1 MENQDGKR
9 QEMKEQQVKAR
20 EQERGAGREAPWSRW
35 KSRSGWTGSLHLKK
49 DQLLI
54 GLLTGVLLIVIALP
68 VERGMGSRRGDG
80 NSTGAGNSPEAGETS
95 LTELSGWNGAGDSAG
110 ATDSAKA
117 AGSAADGEL
126 AGDAYTRQMETR
138 LAQALSQVEGV
149 GRVQVLITWK
159 SSGEKVVEKDTPG
172 SSQLV
177 TEEDSSGGKRTT
189 RQESTEESTVY
200 QEQENGSRSPYV
212 IKEIQPQAEG
222 VLVVAQGGGNPVIAR
237 NILEAVQALFPL
249 DAHKIKIM
257 KMEGSK

>member
-1 MENQDGKR
+1 MKMENPDGNR
-9 QEMKEQQVKAR
+9 QETEERKTEIRR
-20 EQERGAGREAPWSRW
+20 ESLWSRW
-35 KSRSGWTGSLHLKK
+35 KSGSGWTPSLRLKK

-68 VERGMGSRRGDG
+68 VERGTNSRQEAGS
-80 NSTGAGNSPEAGETS
+80 SKEAGNSREAGENGLSELSNWTGEDD
-95 LTELSGWNGAGDSAG
+95 LAGDTEL
-110 ATDSAKA
+110 T
-117 AGSAADGEL
+117 
-126 AGDAYTRQMETR
+126 GDAYTRQMEER
-138 LAQALSQVEGV
+138 LARALSQVEGV

-159 SSGEKVVEKDTPG
+159 SSGEKVVEKDAPG

-189 RQESTEESTVY
+189 RQESTEEATVY

-257 KMEGSK
+257 KMEGTK